1 MELRSSGRVKF
12 ETLGQ
17 GGDMWSGRSW
27 RGLRPAGQ
35 CLLSLH
41 SMDGVRE
48 PRNAQLHLVVAKLGT
63 HELDSLVV
71 MAVSSLDKLRDSATE
86 KGEEAGRDS

>member
-1 MELRSSGRVKF
+1 MELRCSGRVEC

-17 GGDMWSGRSW
+17 GGDMWSSRSW

-35 CLLSLH
+35 CLLSLE

-48 PRNAQLHLVVAKLGT
+48 PRNAQLHLVIAKLGT
-63 HELDSLVV
+63 RGSVYHGAERFEGALGQQR
-71 MAVSSLDKLRDSATE
+71 A
-86 KGEEAGRDS
+86 